1 MVAKDNPTPGP
12 AGCDGCRNA
21 DGLGFEF
28 TMAFQPIVDTSSRT
42 VYAHEA
48 LVRGLKGEGAAS
60 ILSRVDASNRYAFDQ
75 ACRVRAIELA
85 TSLGMQSK
93 LSINFLPNAVYR
105 PQACIRTTL
114 SAARR
119 CGFPLENIMF
129 ELTEDERATDLAHLA
144 AIFDEYGR
152 HGFVT
157 AIDDFGAGYAGLE
170 LLAAFQPHII
180 KIDMGLV
187 RGIDSHQPR
196 RSIVAGIMGIC
207 TELGIRVIAEGVET
221 AAEFKALRA
230 MGVTLFQGYLFAR
243 PALQALPAV
252 DWRALEA

>member
-1 MVAKDNPTPGP
+1 MP

-21 DGLGFEF
+21 DALGFEF
-28 TMAFQPIVDTSSRT
+28 TMAFQPIVDASDRT

-48 LVRGLKGEGAAS
+48 LVRGPRGEGALS
-60 ILSRVDASNRYAFDQ
+60 ILARVDASNRYAFDQ

-93 LSINFLPNAVYR
+93 LSINFLPNAVYQ

-114 SAARR
+114 SAAQR

-170 LLAAFQPHII
+170 LLAAFQPHVI
-180 KIDMGLV
+180 KVDMGLV
-187 RGIDSHQPR
+187 RDVDSHRPR
-196 RSIVAGIMGIC
+196 RAIVAGILDMC
-207 TELGIRVIAEGVET
+207 AELDIAVIAEGVET
-221 AAEFKALRA
+221 VGEFQTLRE
-230 MGVTLFQGYLFAR
+230 MGISLFQGYLFAR
-243 PALQALPAV
+243 PALQALPVV
-252 DWRALEA
+252 DWSALDA